1 MTVLGQVFGYDVL
14 SYGDPALGS
23 FTVPGA
29 PGVHLSLRA
38 DVAAILVNFA
48 AGFTDL
54 VEPLHPATTGGHNPR
69 VIAGTTQWS
78 RHAAGI
84 AMDLNWSLHP
94 QGKRGT
100 FTSAQVTSINAL
112 LSRYTWN
119 GTKLIRWG
127 AQFDNPD
134 EMHFEINVAPA
145 LARAAAAADIGGDA
159 MSLEENLKPYNGVDI
174 KLGTAIAAIYART
187 DYLAN
192 KLNLAQRLDS
202 LLTAV
207 KSIQVTSHTASPEV
221 IAALEELLEALKA
234 EPEAGSATP

>member
-14 SYGDPALGS
+14 SYGDPALGN
-23 FTVPGA
+23 FTVPGTA
-29 PGVHLSLRA
+29 GVHLSLRW
-38 DVAAILVNFA
+38 DVGKILVNFA
-48 AGFTDL
+48 AEFDAL
-54 VEPLHPATTGGHNPR
+54 VEALRPADTGGHNPR

-84 AMDLNWSLHP
+84 AMDLNWQLHP

-145 LARAAAAADIGGDA
+145 VARAAAAADVGGDA

-192 KLNLAQRLDS
+192 RLGIAEKLEKILAAATAHPGNTVTMSDEDRAALAQE
-202 LLTAV
+202 LTAAV
-207 KSIQVTSHTASPEV
+207 LDG
-221 IAALEELLEALKA
+221 AAARLEA
-234 EPEAGSATP
+234 